1 MLSFVL
7 EGLFAKGF
15 AVHGVELEL
24 ERRRTG
30 VDTHDFHLL
39 CHNLPLSVRSY
50 YKACFSKDKPLNQ
63 SGDKKKQKG
72 NESGR
77 KKGEGVS
84 GRGLF
89 PSLPGGKEG

>member
-1 MLSFVL
+1 
-7 EGLFAKGF
+7 
-15 AVHGVELEL
+15 
-24 ERRRTG
+24 
-30 VDTHDFHLL
+30 
-39 CHNLPLSVRSY
+39 
-50 YKACFSKDKPLNQ
+50 LNQ